1 MKLDLEA
8 LMNGHQGN
16 APEPVA
22 EPTASVSHE
31 PGGNPYLNN
40 PLAGLQLCARLISQN
55 NHRQPWQDHLERIR
69 ALIDHDLLKLVE
81 DNAQV
86 AGAGFYNRMQQ
97 LEDRLTEITS
107 FPLLERCYTVAVGGA
122 FSAGKSRFLNSVLG
136 CPSLL
141 PTDTTPTTSIP
152 TFISQS
158 SDDRITALNRY
169 GKKTDIDE
177 DALAAICHAFNDRF
191 GVTFSHLLQLIS
203 IERQSL
209 NYASLAF
216 LDTPGYSKAD
226 NISHRS
232 DNTDENIARQQL
244 RTADYLIWLVDI
256 QNGTIPK
263 QDLEFIASLESH
275 QPVLFI
281 FSKADKKPAAQVR
294 EVIATA
300 RQDLERAEL
309 AYYDVIGYSAQTGEE
324 VSESGSVLAEML
336 TAINSHKSG
345 TTLYSQIT
353 QQVSQYISDIQSSIQ
368 AHKLTLGT
376 LNELLFDNELA
387 ESQQHHLRDM
397 QQKTRQQLD
406 KLTQAQQQA
415 KLSEQELKETLETL
429 LTALQLSIDYQP
441 TLQPLAQY
449 QKQGEAQQQTLVFTA
464 LLQGDKRQLASY
476 ADLKRI
482 PAQVQKI
489 GPVGVVIDSDLDLEI
504 MITRTHANAVLAGLV
519 LQDTFVPGTP
529 VELQITSDNKCL
541 VHLTITL
548 S

>member
-1 MKLDLEA
+1 MELDLEA
-8 LMNGHQGN
+8 LMNGHQDN
-16 APEPVA
+16 APV
-22 EPTASVSHE
+22 SVVEQPSSE
-31 PGGNPYLNN
+31 VNESGGNPYLNN
-40 PLAGLQLCARLISQN
+40 PLAGLQLCAKLISQN
-55 NHRQPWQDHLERIR
+55 SHREQWQDHLDRIR
-69 ALIDHDLLKLVE
+69 ELIDNDLLKLVE
-81 DNAQV
+81 DNIQV

-97 LEDRLTEITS
+97 LEDRLTEIAC

-152 TFISQS
+152 TYISQGTEN
-158 SDDRITALNRY
+158 RITALNRY
-169 GKKTDIDE
+169 GKKTEIDE

-203 IERQSL
+203 IERLSL

-244 RTADYLIWLVDI
+244 RAADYLIWLVDI

-263 QDLEFIASLESH
+263 QDIEFIASLESR

-281 FSKADKKPAAQVR
+281 FSKADKKPESQVR
-294 EVIATA
+294 EVIANA
-300 RQDLERAEL
+300 RKDLERAEL

-324 VSESGSVLAEML
+324 VSDSGSVLTNML
-336 TAINSHKSG
+336 SAINSHKPG
-345 TTLYSQIT
+345 TALYSQIT
-353 QQVSQYISDIQSSIQ
+353 RQISQYISDIQSSTHTQ
-368 AHKLTLGT
+368 KLTLGT
-376 LNELLFDNELA
+376 LNELLFDNQLA

-406 KLTQAQQQA
+406 RLTQAQQQA
-415 KLSEQELKETLETL
+415 KLSEQELEETLETL
-429 LTALQLSIDYQP
+429 LATLQLSIDYQP
-441 TLQPLAQY
+441 ALQPLAQY
-449 QKQGEAQQQTLVFTA
+449 QKQGETQQQALVFTGM
-464 LLQGDKRQLASY
+464 LQGDKRQLASY

-489 GPVGVVIDSDLDLEI
+489 SPVGVVIDSDLEMEI
-504 MITRTHANAVLAGLV
+504 MITRTHANSVLGGLA
-519 LQDTFVPGTP
+519 LNEAFALGTP

-541 VHLTITL
+541 VHLTINL

>member
-8 LMNGHQGN
+8 LMNGHLGN

-40 PLAGLQLCARLISQN
+40 PLAGLQLCARLISKN
-55 NHRQPWQDHLERIR
+55 NHREPWQDHLDRIN
-69 ALIDHDLLKLVE
+69 HDLLKLVE

-97 LEDRLTEITS
+97 LEDRLTEIAS

-152 TFISQS
+152 TFISQG

-177 DALAAICHAFNDRF
+177 DAIAAICHAFNDRF

-281 FSKADKKPAAQVR
+281 FSKVDKKPAAQVR
-294 EVIATA
+294 EVIASA
-300 RQDLERAEL
+300 RKDLELAGL

-324 VSESGSVLAEML
+324 VSDSGSLL
-336 TAINSHKSG
+336 TSWLMDINSKEKKTSIMWELKCLFAQNYYRIKAQVDKDEKLCSFIEEYMDQQDELDDEEEKLKLLVND
-345 TTLYSQIT
+345 TLRSSAESARTLEVMNNLQENLQNAIVSLLGELGI
-353 QQVSQYISDIQSSIQ
+353 QQISDQEFVKQELPKYGDIEWLEEYEWLR
-368 AHKLTLGT
+368 KYDEFT
-376 LNELLFDNELA
+376 ELLPSIYYKSVAKYLLKIYSD
-387 ESQQHHLRDM
+387 
-397 QQKTRQQLD
+397 RQ
-406 KLTQAQQQA
+406 
-415 KLSEQELKETLETL
+415 
-429 LTALQLSIDYQP
+429 
-441 TLQPLAQY
+441 
-449 QKQGEAQQQTLVFTA
+449 
-464 LLQGDKRQLASY
+464 
-476 ADLKRI
+476 
-482 PAQVQKI
+482 PAI
-489 GPVGVVIDSDLDLEI
+489 Y
-504 MITRTHANAVLAGLV
+504 
-519 LQDTFVPGTP
+519 
-529 VELQITSDNKCL
+529 
-541 VHLTITL
+541 
-548 S
+548 

>member
-8 LMNGHQGN
+8 LMNSHHDSELESTVKKKSSVVIGQG
-16 APEPVA
+16 
-22 EPTASVSHE
+22 S
-31 PGGNPYLNN
+31 NPYLQI
-40 PLAGLQLCARLISQN
+40 PLEGLQLCARLISQN
-55 NHRQPWQDHLERIR
+55 NHREPWQDHLDRIR

-97 LEDRLTEITS
+97 LEDRLTEIAS

-152 TFISQS
+152 TFISQGT
-158 SDDRITALNRY
+158 DDRITALNRY
-169 GKKTDIDE
+169 GKKTEIDE

-203 IERQSL
+203 IERKSL

-263 QDLEFIASLESH
+263 QDIEFIASLESH

-281 FSKADKKPAAQVR
+281 FSKADKKPEAQIR

-300 RQDLERAEL
+300 RKDLERAEL

-336 TAINSHKSG
+336 AAINSHKSG
-345 TTLYSQIT
+345 TTLYSQVT
-353 QQVSQYISDIQSSIQ
+353 QHVSQYISDIQSSTQ
-368 AHKLTLGT
+368 TQKLTLGT
-376 LNELLFDNELA
+376 LNELLFDNQLA
-387 ESQQHHLRDM
+387 ESQQHHLRDL

-415 KLSEQELKETLETL
+415 KLSEQELKEALETL

-441 TLQPLAQY
+441 TTQPLAQY
-449 QKQGEAQQQTLVFTA
+449 QQQGEAQQQTLVFTA

-489 GPVGVVIDSDLDLEI
+489 GPVGVVIDSDLELEI
-504 MITRTHANAVLAGLV
+504 MITRTHANSVLAGLV
-519 LQDTFVPGTP
+519 LQDAFVPGTP

-541 VHLTITL
+541 VHLTIAL